1 MLMLVA
7 MPAKNLSNKRNKF
20 SDSDI
25 LTFITSLLIYRKNE
39 KQIISPLIIHLEFNE
54 KIFLKIGLKIPSKK
68 DEYQHD
74 EDSSS

>member
-54 KIFLKIGLKIPSKK
+54 KKR
-68 DEYQHD
+68 
-74 EDSSS
+74 